1 MAPLLAARLPA
12 SDLLRLGGSGL
23 RSRPLRA
30 VLSALGIAI
39 GIAAMVA
46 VVGISSSSQANLERA
61 LAAMG
66 TNMLSITPGDSLYG
80 DEATLP
86 DDALGM
92 IKRIG
97 PVTAAVLFGAT
108 VLCHL
113 LPAAFA
119 VLGAGVLV
127 ATRKPDRAL
136 DQAHFEAL
144 VGGKPWVSP
153 DGKEAGK

>member
-1 MAPLLAARLPA
+1 PGRLSPGDVLRVGAA
-12 SDLLRLGGSGL
+12 GL
-23 RSRPLRA
+23 RSRPLRV

-66 TNMLSITPGDSLYG
+66 TNMLAITPGDSLYG

-97 PVTAAVLFGAT
+97 PVTAASATGSVPKISVYRSDAIPKAQSGGLALLAADLDLPPTVGASIAKGT
-108 VLCHL
+108 WLNAATARY
-113 LPAAFA
+113 PA
-119 VLGAGVLV
+119 VV
-127 ATRKPDRAL
+127 
-136 DQAHFEAL
+136 
-144 VGGKPWVSP
+144 
-153 DGKEAGK
+153 